1 MRVDLRKTLFIL
13 PNLFTL
19 SSIFCGFYA
28 MLVCTSPSVPLPG
41 GSGAS
46 SASGDVTPEAFYKA
60 SILIV
65 FAMFFDT
72 IDGRVAR
79 LTKTQ
84 SAFGVQ
90 IDSLADVVSFG
101 AAPAVL
107 LYRWS
112 LHQLGVLGLVAS
124 FVFLGC
130 GAIRL
135 ARFNV
140 LAMGA
145 GGAPKKPSKFILGL
159 PIPGAAGIVVALV
172 VANWF
177 LNIPSLRL
185 DLHPEIVLG
194 IVIVLSFFMVST
206 IKFRSFKNVKLSLG
220 SVLFVLGA
228 VGSTIAM
235 MMMFH
240 WSVALVWLLAGY
252 VSLGVIEAIL
262 DLSRVATGRPP
273 RLVDEKAEVPVADEP
288 ARISRP

>member
-28 MLVCTSPSVPLPG
+28 MLVCTSPSVPIPG
-41 GSGAS
+41 GTTSTTGE
-46 SASGDVTPEAFYKA
+46 VTPEAFYKA

-112 LHQLGVLGLVAS
+112 LHQLGVLGLVVS

-177 LNIPSLRL
+177 LNVPALRL
-185 DLHPEIVLG
+185 DRHPEIVLA
-194 IVIVLSFFMVST
+194 IVLVLSFFMVST

-220 SVLFVLGA
+220 SVMFVLGA
-228 VGSTIAM
+228 IGSTIAM

-252 VSLGVIEAIL
+252 VSLGVIEAVL
-262 DLSRVATGRPP
+262 DLSRVATGRPR
-273 RLVDEKAEVPVADEP
+273 RLVDDASEAPAPTEEP